1 MSRLIRPTT
10 SGLYCEPGD
19 FYIDPWQPVER
30 AVLTHAHADHTYR
43 GSQSYLVSHEGR
55 LLFRA
60 RLGDESHIETIAY
73 GEERE
78 INGVRVSLHP
88 AGHVLGSAQ
97 VRVEYRG
104 EVWVASGDYKTVP
117 DPTCTAF
124 EPVRCHAF
132 ITEATFGLPIY
143 LWPDPQTVFDEISE
157 WWRLNRERGKA
168 SLVLAYALGKA
179 QRILAGVDATIGPIF
194 THGAVEHLT
203 DKYRESGIALP
214 PTTYVG
220 SVTKKSEFAGALIVA
235 PPGAEGSTWTRRFG
249 PYSSGFA
256 SGWMKIRGARRRR
269 AGDRGF
275 VLSDHADWAE
285 LQTAIAATGAE
296 QIWVTHGSINP
307 LVRWLQEQGYDARPL
322 ETKYLGDAADNEI
335 DEAATA
341 TSA

>member
-10 SGLYCEPGD
+10 SGLYCEPGN

-43 GSQSYLVSHEGR
+43 GSQSYLASHEGR
-55 LLFRA
+55 RLFRA
-60 RLGDESHIETIAY
+60 RLGDEAYIETMPY
-73 GEERE
+73 GETRE

-97 VRVEYRG
+97 VRVEHRG

-117 DPTCTAF
+117 DPTCAPF

-143 LWPDPQTVFDEISE
+143 RWPDPAIVFEE
-157 WWRLNRERGKA
+157 MNQWWRLNRERGKA

-179 QRILAGVDATIGPIF
+179 QRVLAGVDPSIGSIF

-203 DKYRESGIALP
+203 EKYRASGVALP

-249 PYSSGFA
+249 TYSSGFA

-269 AGDRGF
+269 AADRGF
-275 VLSDHADWAE
+275 VLSDHADWGE

-296 QIWVTHGSINP
+296 QIWVTHGSINT

-335 DEAATA
+335 DEAVMAA
-341 TSA
+341 PA